1 MKLCSLEKISDTFLT
16 LEYFCKMNR
25 FLWGN
30 CRFVSNPIFSFF
42 HRTEKWNLQICCFQ
56 FFHLLIS
63 SGNWISPQS
72 ISIWRAD
79 DKLLF
84 SILSFHWEKVKGFY
98 GVYEVKLHYSNGNS
112 ISGFQLDQLT
122 RRFKFTSVCDF
133 SFFYK
138 LYYLV
143 VNGNRMVY
151 RVL

>member
-1 MKLCSLEKISDTFLT
+1 MFVGKDFGYLFDTWIFLQDESI
-16 LEYFCKMNR
+16 LM
-25 FLWGN
+25 GN
-30 CRFVSNPIFSFF
+30 CRFVSNPIFSFLF
-42 HRTEKWNLQICCFQ
+42 YRTEKWNLQICCFQ
-56 FFHLLIS
+56 FFHLLIC

-98 GVYEVKLHYSNGNS
+98 AVYEVKLHYSNGNS

-133 SFFYK
+133 F
-138 LYYLV
+138 LYI
-143 VNGNRMVY
+143 
-151 RVL
+151 